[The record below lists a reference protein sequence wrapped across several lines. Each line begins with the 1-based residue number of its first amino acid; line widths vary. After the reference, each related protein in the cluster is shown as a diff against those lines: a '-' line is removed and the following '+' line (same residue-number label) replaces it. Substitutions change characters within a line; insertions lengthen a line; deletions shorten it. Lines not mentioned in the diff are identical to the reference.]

1 MTARMTPRQCDLLL
15 TASQKFVA
23 IAPIVLF
30 LLFPVIAYV
39 VFANIDLPGAKP
51 LPRDFPWILLG
62 FLAVMALLFVWT
74 LTSIPYRLTVTH
86 DQQLEFKSMRN
97 VRRVRVGN
105 VLSIKPRSLHIQ
117 ANVSGYELVHREG
130 KIRFPGQF
138 TGLHAVL
145 YELKLSNPS
154 VQITG
159 C

>member
-15 TASQKFVA
+15 TGSQKFVA
-23 IAPIVLF
+23 FAPIVLF

-51 LPRDFPWILLG
+51 LPRDFPWIP
-62 FLAVMALLFVWT
+62 LAFFAVLAAVFVWT

-86 DQQLEFKSMRN
+86 DQQLEFKSMRS
-97 VRRVRVGN
+97 VSRVRVAN

-130 KIRFPGQF
+130 KIRFPGQL

-145 YELKLSNPS
+145 YELKLSNPA